1 MSSPGNK
8 DARYEDTN
16 RVQEDFTPAGNS
28 NADKSPHHPN
38 RAVKQTTARISKAEL
53 EPAIQS
59 QARQNLE
66 SSWHRRGKWWD
77 NWSSQKLG
85 DSYKSHR
92 HELHIL
98 NSMEMIL

>member
-1 MSSPGNK
+1 MNENISEISSVSENLINSQQRILKMSSPGNK
-8 DARYEDTN
+8 GARYEDTN

-38 RAVKQTTARISKAEL
+38 RAVKQTTVTISRAEL

-66 SSWHRRGKWWD
+66 SSWHRRGK
-77 NWSSQKLG
+77 
-85 DSYKSHR
+85 
-92 HELHIL
+92 
-98 NSMEMIL
+98 